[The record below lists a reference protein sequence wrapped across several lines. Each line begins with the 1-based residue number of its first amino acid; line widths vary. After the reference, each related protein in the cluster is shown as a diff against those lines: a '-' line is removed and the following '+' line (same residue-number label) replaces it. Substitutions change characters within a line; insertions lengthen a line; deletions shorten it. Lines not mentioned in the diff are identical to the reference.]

1 MEVGQVSETADVRLK
16 AASPADAAQRQRFAD
31 NMAKIARE
39 QCRSSFAD
47 LFEFFAPRLKS
58 YMLQLGADASE
69 AEELAQEV
77 MVTVWRKAHQYD
89 PDKASVSTWIF
100 RIARNRRIDAHRR
113 TRRPDLDPEEPLLRP
128 PEPEEPDTMLNRVQM
143 EDVVR
148 KQLQTLPPE
157 QLDLLKAAFYQGL
170 SHSEIAK
177 AFDLPLGT
185 VKSRIRLAFNRL
197 RGQLEGD
204 P

>member
-1 MEVGQVSETADVRLK
+1 MRLK
-16 AASPADAAQRQRFAD
+16 APSSADLSQRERFAE
-31 NMAKIARE
+31 NMARIASE
-39 QCRSSFAD
+39 QCRTSFAE

-58 YMLQLGADASE
+58 YMQQLGADPSQ

-77 MVTVWRKAHQYD
+77 MVTVWRKAEQFD
-89 PDKASVSTWIF
+89 PQKASVSTWIF

-113 TRRPDLDPEEPLLRP
+113 TQRPELDPDEPMLRP
-128 PEPEEPDTMLNRVQM
+128 PDPETPDTTLNRSQL
-143 EDVVR
+143 EEIVR
-148 KQLQTLPPE
+148 AQLETLPAE
-157 QLDLLKAAFYQGL
+157 QLELLKAAFYQGL

-177 AFDLPLGT
+177 AFNLPLGT

-197 RGQLEGD
+197 RGQLEGE

>member
-1 MEVGQVSETADVRLK
+1 MPAIRKPPKPVTQTFSSKIDLEQRDRL
-16 AASPADAAQRQRFAD
+16 AACVEAIAATQSRSAFAT
-31 NMAKIARE
+31 
-39 QCRSSFAD
+39 

-58 YMLQLGADASE
+58 YMMRLGADMSL
-69 AEELAQEV
+69 AEELSQEV
-77 MVTVWRKAHQYD
+77 MVTVWRKAGQYD
-89 PDKASVSTWIF
+89 RRQASVSTWIF

-113 TRRPDLDPEEPLLRP
+113 TNKPELDPDEPMLQPADVEQPDVGVDRMQMEETVRQEIEKLPEEQLVLLR
-128 PEPEEPDTMLNRVQM
+128 
-143 EDVVR
+143 
-148 KQLQTLPPE
+148 
-157 QLDLLKAAFYQGL
+157 AAFYDGL

-197 RGQLEGD
+197 RGPLQGD